1 MRELYS
7 RDTRNTNE
15 PLENQL
21 DIKQIFRGHVRVVID
36 D

>member
-15 PLENQL
+15 PLENQR
-21 DIKQIFRGHVRVVID
+21 DIKQIFCGHVWVVID